1 MSIYYL
7 KLGSKLKT
15 GKETTPFTPE
25 VIEYYNLDDALEDA
39 RKMTRTNPNTKI
51 EIVKCMGLI
60 SYIETKTGE
69 HEEIFFN

>member
-7 KLGSKLKT
+7 KLGAKLKT
-15 GKETTPFTPE
+15 GKETPFTPE

-51 EIVKCMGLI
+51 EIVKCMGLV

-69 HEEIFFN
+69 YEEIFFN

>member
-7 KLGSKLKT
+7 KLGAKLKT
-15 GKETTPFTPE
+15 GKETPFTTE

-39 RKMTRTNPNTKI
+39 RKMTKSNPNTKI
-51 EIVKCMGLI
+51 EIVKSMGLV
-60 SYIETKTGE
+60 SYITTTTGE